1 MYNSRAA
8 NYEST
13 LCVKYL
19 INLASLISPA
29 KAGSFINNERFTQR
43 TKHNH
48 HFVLRTTLTWN
59 AQDKFNAAYHSYLTN
74 DYIY

>member
-1 MYNSRAA
+1 MYNSRPA

-29 KAGSFINNERFTQR
+29 KAGSFINNVRFTQR

-48 HFVLRTTLTWN
+48 HFVLRTTLT
-59 AQDKFNAAYHSYLTN
+59 
-74 DYIY
+74 